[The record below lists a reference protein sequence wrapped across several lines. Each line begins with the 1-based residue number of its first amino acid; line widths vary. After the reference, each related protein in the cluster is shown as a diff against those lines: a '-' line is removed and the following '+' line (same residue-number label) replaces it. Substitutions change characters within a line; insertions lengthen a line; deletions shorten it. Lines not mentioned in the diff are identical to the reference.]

1 MIRNPP
7 NCPISTLR
15 LKNTSGPTESSSKKL
30 NMKSLPLTTLL
41 NWLNTKKRRWIEA
54 RSAST
59 GRTSLLEKKKRS
71 KRRKGNWKK
80 NKK

>member
-1 MIRNPP
+1 MTLNLLSFLNSILKLR
-7 NCPISTLR
+7 ST
-15 LKNTSGPTESSSKKL
+15 SDPTGSSSKKL

-54 RSAST
+54 RSVST
-59 GRTSLLEKKKRS
+59 GRTSLLEKKRRS